1 LTHLRQRL
9 FLDLES
15 GANPD
20 IFTAEA
26 DSVGHLGCVVFNMK
40 KITALEV
47 QKKNPNRV
55 NLHLDGEF
63 AFGLARITAAW
74 LKVGDVLSDE
84 KIAKLQNEDAQEKAM
99 QQALLFLKLSRTFR
113 EGNTAE
119 PEKARISRRR
129 HRTTLTRLRDN
140 RLANDNEFAQAW
152 VENRSTFRPRSRRA
166 LTMELRQK
174 GLDEETVQ
182 AAVSNVDEEALAYET
197 ARKRAPRF
205 KGLEWSEFRKKLS
218 ESPCKAR
225 LPLFR
230 VTSSRHPHLEV
241 RRTRKIHGKYFEDEE
256 LT

>member
-1 LTHLRQRL
+1 
-9 FLDLES
+9 
-15 GANPD
+15 
-20 IFTAEA
+20 
-26 DSVGHLGCVVFNMK
+26 MK

-84 KIAKLQNEDAQEKAM
+84 KIAQLQNEDAQEKAM
-99 QQALLFLKLSRTFR
+99 QQALLFLSYRARSEKEIRQNLKKH
-113 EGNTAE
+113 EY
-119 PEKARISRRR
+119 PEDAIEY
-129 HRTTLTRLRDN
+129 TLTRLRDN

-174 GLDEETVQ
+174 GLDEETVKQ
-182 AAVSNVDEEALAYET
+182 AVSNVDEEALAYET

-205 KGLEWSEFRKKLS
+205 LGLEWSEFRKKLS
-218 ESPCKAR
+218 DHLAR
-225 LPLFR
+225 RGFPYSV
-230 VTSSRHPHLEV
+230 VTSTV
-241 RRTRKIHGKYFEDEE
+241 TRIWNETHTEDTHYEDEE